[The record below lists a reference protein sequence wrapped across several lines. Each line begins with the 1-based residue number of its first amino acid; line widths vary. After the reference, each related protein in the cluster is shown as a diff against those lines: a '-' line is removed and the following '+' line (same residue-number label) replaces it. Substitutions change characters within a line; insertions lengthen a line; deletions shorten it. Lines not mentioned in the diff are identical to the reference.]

1 MCNVET
7 PLLLASRNAI
17 ITPKPTLIL
26 RHEYDVAYFRAKA
39 KNMDNS
45 QILVLIQNV
54 FKPDKCFTFPKTNG
68 RSFLYKCFDNYS
80 WLCYSPSLDGALCLP
95 CVLFGDQF
103 PSKANRI
110 KILFSEPMSHWSDAC
125 ASFKRHVGLGT
136 KAVSKS
142 GLHEST
148 SSLFTNIIAQA
159 SGKAQPIEVMV
170 DEHAKKTIFEN
181 RKKLVPIVDT
191 IKLCG
196 RLGLPLRGHRDDS
209 KYHPE
214 VGSYSQGG
222 VGNFVE
228 LLNFRV
234 RGGDTLLQE
243 HLKNCPKNASYI
255 SKTTQND
262 LIKSCGQ
269 VITDK
274 IVDEVKRN
282 KFFTIIADEA
292 ADSSNKE
299 QMSLVLRF
307 VDDNRNIREDFVR
320 FLHCKWG
327 LCGADLAKLI
337 LNALTDLSLNIN
349 DCRGQ
354 GYDGAVAGHIN
365 GLSAHILR
373 LNRKAIYTHCYSHRL
388 NLAICD
394 SCSVPLVRNA
404 FMQIKELSYFFNLS
418 DGRQMLLEKNVLKY
432 CPDSNKMKLKD
443 VCRTRWIERVNGM
456 DIFQELFVPIFFTLS
471 EMSLNAERVC
481 NPATSSK
488 ATSFLALI
496 SSFQF
501 IVALVISRNVL
512 DLTLPVTQLLQAK
525 INDVMVGMHLIDAL
539 KGLGIRVRD
548 QIDFYHDT
556 WYSQAVALA
565 DKVDVDERMPRT
577 ASKQT
582 TRDNHPASDASEYY
596 KRVITIPLIDH
607 LNSDLKTRFDFS
619 NVNAYYGLSVVPSK
633 IISLLDT
640 SKSDVQSWKEK
651 FKIFTNFYEDDLP
664 NPLALDAEL
673 ELWQKYWETYKG
685 SRPDSAASTLKV
697 LNFDGFENIK
707 IALRILATLPV
718 TSCECERSISA
729 LRMLKT
735 YNRST
740 MVEDR
745 LNGLA
750 LMQIH

>member
-1 MCNVET
+1 
-7 PLLLASRNAI
+7 
-17 ITPKPTLIL
+17 
-26 RHEYDVAYFRAKA
+26 
-39 KNMDNS
+39 
-45 QILVLIQNV
+45 
-54 FKPDKCFTFPKTNG
+54 
-68 RSFLYKCFDNYS
+68 
-80 WLCYSPSLDGALCLP
+80 
-95 CVLFGDQF
+95 
-103 PSKANRI
+103 
-110 KILFSEPMSHWSDAC
+110 
-125 ASFKRHVGLGT
+125 
-136 KAVSKS
+136 
-142 GLHEST
+142 
-148 SSLFTNIIAQA
+148 
-159 SGKAQPIEVMV
+159 MV

-354 GYDGAVAGHIN
+354 GYDGAGAVAGHIN

-471 EMSLNAERVC
+471 EMGLNAERVC

-539 KGLGIRVRD
+539 KGLGIRVGD

-633 IISLLDT
+633 MISLLDT
-640 SKSDVQSWKEK
+640 LKSDVQSWKEK
-651 FKIFTNFYEDDLP
+651 F
-664 NPLALDAEL
+664 
-673 ELWQKYWETYKG
+673 
-685 SRPDSAASTLKV
+685 
-697 LNFDGFENIK
+697 
-707 IALRILATLPV
+707 
-718 TSCECERSISA
+718 
-729 LRMLKT
+729 
-735 YNRST
+735 
-740 MVEDR
+740 
-745 LNGLA
+745 
-750 LMQIH
+750 